1 MAYTTINKST
11 TNFSCVTYTG
21 NGSLPRA
28 ITGIGHSP
36 DLVWA
41 KDRDTAYHHQ
51 LHDTVRGVAG
61 GVIYSSDTGAQ
72 DSQYHMDSFDTDGF
86 TMGTDLAAINEN
98 NKEIVSWNWLA
109 GGKAPTKTYHVVV
122 VSDSGNKY
130 RFRDTAD
137 STTFGASAVTL
148 DLQEGGTYTF
158 DVSDSTLNSHPFV
171 IGTAANSS
179 EYSTGVTY
187 KLDGVT
193 KTYSQYTS
201 GFSSATSRQL
211 IITVAAS
218 APTLYYNCSVHS
230 GMGGQINTNSTFG
243 SSNFDG
249 TIKSVVSHNSAAGFS
264 IIKYSGTGSGGATIG
279 HELGNKPAFIMFK
292 NLDAN
297 VDWRVYHHKTSG
309 TGSVGD
315 GTRTYR
321 LNSNDYYN
329 TDNSPL
335 NDTRPGDSVVT
346 LGSSTSTNASGQ
358 EHVAYCWIEKVGFS
372 KFGIYE
378 GNFNADGPFVFT
390 GFKPEFVIVKKKAAT
405 GSWRMFDS
413 VRASGKNPADKWLDA
428 HSNSGGVGS
437 TDVQADLL
445 FSGFKL
451 RDAANAFN
459 TDGSDYLYMAWGQSA
474 VGGDSNQNIPATAR

>member
-1 MAYTTINKST
+1 MAYSTIDKQSSH
-11 TNFSCVTYTG
+11 FVTKLYSGTG
-21 NGSLPRA
+21 SSNA
-28 ITGIGHSP
+28 ITGLNFRPDFTWVKRYDSGTNNHRMANSVTGSAEVHSAN
-36 DLVWA
+36 LQNV
-41 KDRDTAYHHQ
+41 
-51 LHDTVRGVAG
+51 
-61 GVIYSSDTGAQ
+61 GA
-72 DSQYHMDSFDTDGF
+72 DATYFSSFDANGF
-86 TMGTDLAAINEN
+86 TVGTAADPNAN
-98 NKEIVSWNWLA
+98 GGSYVSWNWRA
-109 GGKAPTKTYHVVV
+109 GGANPTKTYKVVV

-130 RFRDTAD
+130 RFRNSSDTA
-137 STTFGASAVTL
+137 TFGASAQTL

-158 DVSDSTLNSHPFV
+158 DVSDSTVNSHPFV
-171 IGTAANSS
+171 LGTSS
-179 EYSTGVTY
+179 GVDGSYSTGVTY

-264 IIKYSGTGSGGATIG
+264 IIKYNGTGSGGATIG

-297 VDWRVYHHKTSG
+297 VDWRVYHHRTSG
-309 TGSVGD
+309 TGSEGD

-358 EHVAYCWIEKVGFS
+358 EHVAYCWIEKVGFI
-372 KFGIYE
+372 K
-378 GNFNADGPFVFT
+378 FVFY
-390 GFKPEFVIVKKKAAT
+390 E
-405 GSWRMFDS
+405 
-413 VRASGKNPADKWLDA
+413 
-428 HSNSGGVGS
+428 
-437 TDVQADLL
+437 
-445 FSGFKL
+445 
-451 RDAANAFN
+451 
-459 TDGSDYLYMAWGQSA
+459 
-474 VGGDSNQNIPATAR
+474 